1 LVYFNLGAA
10 NMGIQLSWAL
20 FSHYPHSI
28 STGNRGVGA
37 QRSYPPADK
46 SKLHLP
52 GRQSFSLVPGAHDLH
67 RKQRGGSSDP
77 LPVFCHGGKALEG
90 NVFTQ
95 YLRQSTIFRRNREIL
110 RPSFIPDD
118 LPHREGQINQLASVL
133 ATALRG
139 DRPSN
144 VLIFGKTGTG
154 KTASVKFLGQEI
166 RKADSELNKVNFV
179 YMNCEVVDTQYGVL
193 QNIGNMFI
201 EDFNERIPFTG
212 WSTERVY
219 NILREKIDEKSK
231 VAIIVL
237 DEIDKLVYK
246 SGDDVLYHLSKIND
260 DLAKAKVSIIG
271 ISNDLK
277 FTEFLDPRVQS
288 RLGEEKMVFPPYNAE
303 QLRDIL
309 QQRAEIAFHEGI
321 IEPGVIPLCS
331 ALAAQ
336 EHGDARR
343 ALDLLRVAA
352 EIADRA
358 SDEKVTE
365 AHVYKAKNKIELDC
379 VTETVR
385 TLPMQSKLVLYSII
399 ANEERGRERLTTGE
413 LYQTYREL
421 ARMAGVS
428 ALTQRRITDLISELD
443 MLGIIHARVKS
454 FGRGGRT
461 KEIESSVPYVDIKRI
476 LEEDEI
482 IRELRKFRPKTQMT
496 LI

>member
-1 LVYFNLGAA
+1 
-10 NMGIQLSWAL
+10 M
-20 FSHYPHSI
+20 
-28 STGNRGVGA
+28 
-37 QRSYPPADK
+37 
-46 SKLHLP
+46 
-52 GRQSFSLVPGAHDLH
+52 
-67 RKQRGGSSDP
+67 
-77 LPVFCHGGKALEG
+77 
-90 NVFTQ
+90 
-95 YLRQSTIFRRNREIL
+95 
-110 RPSFIPDD
+110 
-118 LPHREGQINQLASVL
+118 
-133 ATALRG
+133 TALKG

-154 KTASVKFLGQEI
+154 KTASVKYLGKEI
-166 RKADSELNKVNFV
+166 KKADSEFNRVNYL

-201 EDFNERIPFTG
+201 ENFDDRIPFTG

-219 NILREKIDEKSK
+219 NILREKIDETNR
-231 VAIIVL
+231 VVIIVL

-246 SGDDVLYHLSKIND
+246 SGDDVLYHLSRIND
-260 DLAKAKVSIIG
+260 DLQNAKVSLIG

-277 FTEFLDPRVQS
+277 FTEFLDPRVKS

-309 QQRAEIAFHEGI
+309 NQRATLAFY
-321 IEPGVIPLCS
+321 PNVMDPAVPPLCS

-352 EIADRA
+352 EIAERNGD
-358 SDEKVTE
+358 DKITD
-365 AHVYKAKNKIELDC
+365 AHIYKAKNKLELDC
-379 VTETVR
+379 VTEAIR
-385 TLPMQSKLVLYSII
+385 TLPTQSKLVLMSII
-399 ANEERGRERLTTGE
+399 LNEEREDGKLTTGDVYE
-413 LYQTYREL
+413 TYKIL
-421 ARMAGVS
+421 SQMVGVTV
-428 ALTQRRITDLISELD
+428 LTQRRVTDLISELD

-461 KEIESSVPYVDIKRI
+461 KEIESSVPVIETKKV

-482 IRELRKFRPKTQMT
+482 LQAIKNYKPKNQTT